1 MQIWEEEVKT
11 SADPFFH
18 SQIKVL
24 EYDFLEGEIVRPEVM
39 SD

>member
-1 MQIWEEEVKT
+1 MRIWEEEVKT